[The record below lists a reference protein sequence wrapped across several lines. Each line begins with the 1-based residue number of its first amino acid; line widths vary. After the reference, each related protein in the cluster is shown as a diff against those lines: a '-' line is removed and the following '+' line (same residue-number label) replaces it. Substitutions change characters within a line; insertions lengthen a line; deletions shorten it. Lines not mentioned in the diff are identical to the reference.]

1 MHLSAQVVSVGL
13 MWLCIHENYFRSFRL
28 TSFYVI
34 NTNQKDNWNMLFRF
48 HVYFVDTTFIL
59 LKCGV

>member
-13 MWLCIHENYFRSFRL
+13 MWLYIHENYFRSFRL
-28 TSFYVI
+28 TSLYVI
-34 NTNQKDNWNMLFRF
+34 NTNQNDNWNRFARF
-48 HVYFVDTTFIL
+48 HVYLVDTTFIL